1 MDLLAPSLLLGGGF
15 PGGSVVKNLPATQE
29 TTQGRSLLGRGPGD
43 VNGTPLQYFGLGNPM
58 DRGARWAAVHGVANM
73 T

>member
-1 MDLLAPSLLLGGGF
+1 M
-15 PGGSVVKNLPATQE
+15 VKNLPATQE